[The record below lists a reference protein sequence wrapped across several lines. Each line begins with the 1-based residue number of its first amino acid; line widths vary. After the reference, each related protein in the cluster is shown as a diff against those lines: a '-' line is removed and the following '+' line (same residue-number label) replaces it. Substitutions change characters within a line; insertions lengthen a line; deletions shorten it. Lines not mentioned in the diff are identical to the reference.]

1 MTLEDKEG
9 GMKHIFILVVLFVM
23 ITVLGCEKKTVID
36 TPAGK
41 ISVTQPR

>member
-1 MTLEDKEG
+1 
-9 GMKHIFILVVLFVM
+9 MKNILVLGLFLFMVA
-23 ITVLGCEKKTVID
+23 ILGCEKKTVIE